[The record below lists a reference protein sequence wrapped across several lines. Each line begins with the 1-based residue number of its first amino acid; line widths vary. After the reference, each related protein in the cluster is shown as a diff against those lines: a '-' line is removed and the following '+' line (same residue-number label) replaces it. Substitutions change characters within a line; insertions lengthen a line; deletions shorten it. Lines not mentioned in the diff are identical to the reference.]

1 MNIYTTPNVK
11 TIELFDEGDTKITI
25 QSTVFKM
32 ISISIKS
39 NSEKVLYYLN
49 NELEKL
55 VDLVLENDM
64 NNKKLIYCVNID
76 KFDDFYET
84 MIKTVNKML
93 S

>member
-1 MNIYTTPNVK
+1 MNIYTIPNVK
-11 TIELFDEGDTKITI
+11 IIDLFDEGDTKITI

-49 NELEKL
+49 NELENL
-55 VDLVLENDM
+55 VDLVLENDI

-84 MIKTVNKML
+84 MIKSVNKML
-93 S
+93 G

>member
-11 TIELFDEGDTKITI
+11 IIDLFDEGDTKITI

-49 NELEKL
+49 NELENL
-55 VDLVLENDM
+55 VDLVLENDI
-64 NNKKLIYCVNID
+64 NNKKVIYCVNID

-84 MIKTVNKML
+84 MIKSVNKML
-93 S
+93 G